1 MKATGIVRRIDD
13 LGRVVIPK
21 EIRRTL
27 RIRESDPMEIFTD
40 REGQIILKKYSP
52 IGELNMF
59 AKEYT
64 EALAQAAGCIACI
77 ADKDQIIAAAGNG
90 WREYEQK
97 TISRELEEQ
106 ISDRKNICAAE
117 QKEIY
122 QNYRGRQNGICVS
135 GSMDNYLCGRCSW
148 CSDYFGKEV
157 VVSLRIQ
164 NQNWHRQ
171 QQDFWGDRWNNSKN
185 KIDKIQ
191 P

>member
-52 IGELNMF
+52 IGELNIF

-90 WREYEQK
+90 WRECEQK

-117 QKEIY
+117 QKEFIRIIEGDKMEY
-122 QNYRGRQNGICVS
+122 ASQVVWTITCAGDAVGAVIILEKEGGRKFTDTEPKLAQAAAGFLGRQ
-135 GSMDNYLCGRCSW
+135 M
-148 CSDYFGKEV
+148 E
-157 VVSLRIQ
+157 
-164 NQNWHRQ
+164 Q
-171 QQDFWGDRWNNSKN
+171 Q
-185 KIDKIQ
+185 
-191 P
+191 